1 MIQRKKSLATYC
13 RDKKLRE
20 GKPLF
25 TPILATGLKRK
36 GAVGRLSKPQEG
48 SQPARKPRTGL
59 KRVSSKR
66 AKENRK
72 YTTQRKAFLIANPL
86 CEACTYDR
94 IHRCMINRSDMTG
107 SRADQ
112 IHHKDGREGDLLLDE
127 SKWMAICGPHH
138 DFIHQHP
145 NEARKRGWLV

>member
-1 MIQRKKSLATYC
+1 MIQRKKSLRQYSQEK
-13 RDKKLRE
+13 RIRE
-20 GKPLF
+20 RKPLW
-25 TPILATGLKRK
+25 P
-36 GAVGRLSKPQEG
+36 SKPRSATLSRKSAQDG
-48 SQPARKPRTGL
+48 AQAIRKPRVGL

-66 AKENRK
+66 AKENRI
-72 YTTQRKAFLIANPL
+72 YTERRKAFLIANPL

-127 SKWMAICGPHH
+127 SKWMAICGLHH